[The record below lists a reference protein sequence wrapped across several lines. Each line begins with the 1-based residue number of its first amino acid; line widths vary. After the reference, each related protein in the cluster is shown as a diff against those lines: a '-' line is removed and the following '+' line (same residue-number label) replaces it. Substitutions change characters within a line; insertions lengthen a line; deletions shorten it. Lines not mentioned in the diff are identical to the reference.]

1 MTNQSPI
8 QDSGELGTLL
18 SPRARVTLEEL
29 ERMPAS
35 LKPAEAIA
43 WTRLARGSFYRW
55 LATSGLACHLGGSI
69 RIPTRRFM
77 VAIGVLDDEA

>member
-1 MTNQSPI
+1 MTGDGPSEPE
-8 QDSGELGTLL
+8 GRLGLLL

-35 LKPAEAIA
+35 LKPAEAMA